1 MSDDGNGEYLRDQ
14 EPDLD
19 EDFNDKEWPFS
30 DKGYPGEVPEPACIK
45 ISDTNCPGLFVDE
58 VGPIPV
64 PLWEESAQKLIEK
77 CEKSPFGHN
86 FDTKLDEYVRKSW
99 QVSPDQVPFKNPMWE
114 AGIKKMA
121 VTIADR
127 LGYKGIP
134 LHCVLY
140 KLLVYGEGGHFVK
153 HQDTEKEDGM
163 IATVVVQPP
172 SLHEGGD
179 LVVYRD
185 GEVKHRH
192 DFGKAEGRATYLP
205 HYAEHY
211 ADAEHSVEKVTKGY
225 RFALV
230 YSVCLPATMLHRER
244 NPNKPMSGELA
255 DAIASMGPDD
265 DTFALLL
272 DHEYTE
278 RSIKRL
284 GVGALKGVD
293 RVRFQA
299 LQEANSIVADDKRL
313 DFYIA
318 KLVHEVHFHGIYG
331 DIGDWEETSRDESMT
346 AYSTHGG
353 SIDSGGPAKLNF
365 LNPGQE
371 TRAQLWT
378 KPFGSSDMHGYLG
391 NEGPAKDSV
400 YSRFAIIATT
410 EVEY

>member
-14 EPDLD
+14 EPDLE

-30 DKGYPGEVPEPACIK
+30 DKGYPGEVPEPTGDACIK
-45 ISDTNCPGLFVDE
+45 ISDVLGGASEHSGGFSFGGHADQLPPIPGLFVDE

-77 CEKSPFGHN
+77 CERSPFGHN
-86 FDTKLDEYVRKSW
+86 FDTKLDENVRKSW
-99 QVSPDQVPFKNPMWE
+99 QVSSDQGV
-114 AGIKKMA
+114 
-121 VTIADR
+121 
-127 LGYKGIP
+127 P

-163 IATVVVQPP
+163 IATLVVQPP

-205 HYAEHY
+205 HYAVRY

-225 RFALV
+225 RLALV

-299 LQEANSIVADDKRL
+299 LQEANGIVADDKRL

-331 DIGDWEETSRDESMT
+331 DIGDWEEARRDESMT
-346 AYSTHGG
+346 AYSTDGG
-353 SIDSGGPAKLNF
+353 YEEIPL
-365 LNPGQE
+365 
-371 TRAQLWT
+371 
-378 KPFGSSDMHGYLG
+378 
-391 NEGPAKDSV
+391 
-400 YSRFAIIATT
+400 
-410 EVEY
+410 